1 MWGNCTIGGHGLAVS
16 PVLRLSFARRSGRSM
31 GVFFRYLAQNG
42 EQGFLAESH
51 GRAGLYLAGLDLGF
65 PR

>member
-1 MWGNCTIGGHGLAVS
+1 
-16 PVLRLSFARRSGRSM
+16 LSFARRSGRSM